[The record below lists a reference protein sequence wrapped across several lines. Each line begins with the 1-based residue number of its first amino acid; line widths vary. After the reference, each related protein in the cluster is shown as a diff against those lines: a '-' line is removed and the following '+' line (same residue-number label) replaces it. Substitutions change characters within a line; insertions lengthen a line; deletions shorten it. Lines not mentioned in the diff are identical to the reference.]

1 MQGNLIK
8 STILLIIFSF
18 LSFAQGNE
26 NLVKTFPASPGENLQ
41 INTDPGNIDIET
53 WDKNE
58 VKIEVVSRKKYEV
71 ENLVAEK
78 SGNTIKF
85 YLEVDD
91 SWNNNITI
99 KVKAPKKFNYD
110 LESTGGNINV
120 GSDINGYLK
129 AETEGGNINFA
140 NIIGEV
146 NAETNGGNING
157 ENVEANVKLH
167 TNGGNIS
174 LGNIKKGKAEV
185 DTYGGNI
192 SVGSVS
198 SDLSAKT
205 HGGSI
210 SVGDVGGNADVFTYG
225 GHISIDKVSGSASM
239 ETYGGHLN
247 LDGAS
252 GNVKAITL
260 GGHINL
266 ENITGSIEASTKGG
280 HVTAELDP
288 KPNTTSSLETS
299 GGHMSL
305 SIPSSAKATIE
316 VFIEN
321 DDIEDE
327 DPNEILKSDFPAKT
341 FDVNKNAGE
350 IKATYILNGGGSKIS
365 MNCVGG
371 NVKIEKWNK

>member
-1 MQGNLIK
+1 M
-8 STILLIIFSF
+8 
-18 LSFAQGNE
+18 
-26 NLVKTFPASPGENLQ
+26 AS
-41 INTDPGNIDIET
+41 
-53 WDKNE
+53 
-58 VKIEVVSRKKYEV
+58 
-71 ENLVAEK
+71 
-78 SGNTIKF
+78 
-85 YLEVDD
+85 
-91 SWNNNITI
+91 
-99 KVKAPKKFNYD
+99 
-110 LESTGGNINV
+110 
-120 GSDINGYLK
+120 
-129 AETEGGNINFA
+129 
-140 NIIGEV
+140 
-146 NAETNGGNING
+146 
-157 ENVEANVKLH
+157 
-167 TNGGNIS
+167 GNIS
-174 LGNIKKGKAEV
+174 LKNIKSGRAALN
-185 DTYGGNI
+185 TYGGNI

-210 SVGDVGGNADVFTYG
+210 SVGDVGGNAEVFTYG

-252 GNVKAITL
+252 GNVKAITM

-350 IKATYILNGGGSKIS
+350 IKATYELNGGGSKIS